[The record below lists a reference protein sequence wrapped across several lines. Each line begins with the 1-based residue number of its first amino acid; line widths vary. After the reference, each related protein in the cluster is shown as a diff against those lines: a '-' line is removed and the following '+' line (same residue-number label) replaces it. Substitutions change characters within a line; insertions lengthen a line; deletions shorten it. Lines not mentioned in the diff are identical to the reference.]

1 MYDKIK
7 DQQRLIDQASH
18 RIEVLNH
25 KISDQDELVGTYRE
39 RVGEYQD
46 TIENLRMELDTR
58 PSMKAWN
65 TKKKEMKEIE
75 DKLHDVV
82 MMRGESAELS
92 SWRKHL
98 PTSERIKA
106 DRRNHELGLWILES
120 LPKSV
125 MKEVL
130 ENTCRELDIND
141 ISEITNCIKKLKAVV
156 HQVPRMQKFISNTCD
171 FVFPRANSGGYRVPS
186 KPTMEDLGS
195 VLSQWWE
202 ATKTGE
208 KHRVFY
214 NAVNAELARREALLS
229 EGGSGPAV
237 QPPRKGAPSWYVEG
251 AVQWSGEEKGPEAT
265 VDVLRDL
272 VDFQIEVLRH
282 KNSFRA
288 AEEFIREHPETM
300 VTRLVGH
307 TQYLFDIKQLEGFLP
322 RMNQVYLFTT

>member
-1 MYDKIK
+1 MQHTFSLLCFPVGGHDGISLDSSVDHSPYKDQKSKSKLPIFKNKLDSPTSSIHDDVDPDAKSEAEIARAMYDKIK

-39 RVGEYQD
+39 RVAEYQD

-65 TKKKEMKEIE
+65 TKIKEMKEIE

-141 ISEITNCIKKLKAVV
+141 RHSCVL
-156 HQVPRMQKFISNTCD
+156 
-171 FVFPRANSGGYRVPS
+171 VF
-186 KPTMEDLGS
+186 
-195 VLSQWWE
+195 
-202 ATKTGE
+202 
-208 KHRVFY
+208 
-214 NAVNAELARREALLS
+214 
-229 EGGSGPAV
+229 
-237 QPPRKGAPSWYVEG
+237 
-251 AVQWSGEEKGPEAT
+251 
-265 VDVLRDL
+265 
-272 VDFQIEVLRH
+272 
-282 KNSFRA
+282 
-288 AEEFIREHPETM
+288 
-300 VTRLVGH
+300 
-307 TQYLFDIKQLEGFLP
+307 
-322 RMNQVYLFTT
+322 